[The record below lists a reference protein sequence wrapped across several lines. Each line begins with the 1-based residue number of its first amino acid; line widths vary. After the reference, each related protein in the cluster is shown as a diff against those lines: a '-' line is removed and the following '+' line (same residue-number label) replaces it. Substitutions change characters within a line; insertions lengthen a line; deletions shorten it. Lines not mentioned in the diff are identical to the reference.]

1 MVDGVQPTQDAAFQ
15 VLQRLMTVDYCR
27 TDPRNRPSLGISPHM
42 DHSLGVGERDLQY
55 EACSFVKFVKN
66 NSTASSLSEIA
77 TVTT

>member
-1 MVDGVQPTQDAAFQ
+1 
-15 VLQRLMTVDYCR
+15 
-27 TDPRNRPSLGISPHM
+27 M